1 MRMEV
6 KIKAVSAGRL
16 VLIVGEIR
24 HPIVP
29 ASGRG
34 GLGTLV
40 AMRVPSPAS
49 ARRESIVTRVPRPQ
63 LLEHSS
69 PVLDKRA
76 EGLSE
81 LKRA

>member
-34 GLGTLV
+34 GLSTLV
-40 AMRVPSPAS
+40 TMGVPPSAS
-49 ARRESIVTRVPRPQ
+49 ARRGSIVAKVPRPQ
-63 LLEHSS
+63 LSEHSS
-69 PVLDKRA
+69 PVLDIAAK
-76 EGLSE
+76 E
-81 LKRA
+81 LT